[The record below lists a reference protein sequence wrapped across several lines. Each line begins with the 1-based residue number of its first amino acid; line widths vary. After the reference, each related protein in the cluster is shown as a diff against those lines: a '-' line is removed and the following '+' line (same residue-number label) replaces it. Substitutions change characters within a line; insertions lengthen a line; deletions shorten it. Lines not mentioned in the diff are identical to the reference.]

1 MSSQSRVAIIT
12 GANRGIGYAIVK
24 ALASAFD
31 GDVLLTARN
40 SKLGEK
46 AAGELNASGLK
57 QIKFYQLDVT
67 DESSIELL
75 RKHVVSYYGGV
86 DVLVNNAGVL
96 YKTASTVP
104 LPEQARE
111 TVKVN
116 FTAVLNLTK
125 ALMPFLRSHSRVVN
139 VSSQLGKLGKLKST
153 VLKAKFASD
162 SLQESELVDLMN
174 QFVKDVEAGVHI
186 ERGWPPE
193 SSAYYTTKIGLNALT
208 KILAKDAAALS
219 GKEDILINTCCPGWV
234 KTEMSGPGATKSPDE
249 GAETPVYLATLPQ
262 GSPAGKFFYNKS
274 IIDF

>member
-1 MSSQSRVAIIT
+1 MSSQSRVAIVT

-40 SKLGEK
+40 SKLGEE

-57 QIKFYQLDVT
+57 QIKFHQLDVT

-75 RKHVVSYYGGV
+75 RKHVESHYGGV
-86 DVLVNNAGVL
+86 DILVNNAGVF
-96 YKTASTVP
+96 YKRASTVP
-104 LPEQARE
+104 FPEQVRE
-111 TVKVN
+111 TVKLN
-116 FTAVLNLTK
+116 FTAALNLTK
-125 ALMPFLRSHSRVVN
+125 ALMPLLRSHSRVVN
-139 VSSQLGKLGKLKST
+139 VSSQLGKLGKLKSDD
-153 VLKAKFASD
+153 LKAKFASD

-174 QFVKDVEAGVHI
+174 QFVKDVEAGVHV

-193 SSAYYTTKIGLNALT
+193 LSAYSTTKIGLNALT
-208 KILAKDAAALS
+208 KILAKDAVLS
-219 GKEDILINTCCPGWV
+219 GKEDILINSCCPGWV
-234 KTEMSGPGATKSPDE
+234 RTEMGGPTATKSPEE

-262 GSPAGKFFYNKS
+262 GSPAGKFFFNKA